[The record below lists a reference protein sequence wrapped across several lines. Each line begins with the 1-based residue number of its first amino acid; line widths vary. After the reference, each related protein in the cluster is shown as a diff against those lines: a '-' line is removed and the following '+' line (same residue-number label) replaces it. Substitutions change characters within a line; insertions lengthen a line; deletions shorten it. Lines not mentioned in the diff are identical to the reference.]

1 VSLCLYFLLT
11 TLTDSPHR
19 DELVEAV
26 TSVGGPF
33 MENEKWEDMTNL
45 EHMTLETI
53 PARFEV
59 ADAAFLSSL
68 IIIPTTDH
76 LHSRLL

>member
-1 VSLCLYFLLT
+1 
-11 TLTDSPHR
+11 
-19 DELVEAV
+19 
-26 TSVGGPF
+26 